1 MRGGR
6 KPPYIKMSKHI
17 FSKIAKIGEEVRSAE
32 TIKVDLAITDDVN
45 QAAYLLDG
53 YANDMRLLK
62 KSMQEDMRRLEGIQ
76 NDGIEMFRSLSSLQN
91 DLKSKFK
98 EIGLDAS
105 QSPQFKAAEKALTLW
120 ADANSLKI

>member
-1 MRGGR
+1 
-6 KPPYIKMSKHI
+6 MSKQI

-32 TIKVDLAITDDVN
+32 AIKVDLAITDDVN

-76 NDGIEMFRSLSSLQN
+76 GDGIEMFRSLSSLQN
-91 DLKSKFK
+91 ELKSKFK
-98 EIGLDAS
+98 EIGLDAA
-105 QSPQFKAAEKALTLW
+105 QSPQFNAAEKALTLW
-120 ADANSLKI
+120 ADANSMKI

>member
-1 MRGGR
+1 
-6 KPPYIKMSKHI
+6 MSKQI

-32 TIKVDLAITDDVN
+32 AIKVDLAITDDVN

-76 NDGIEMFRSLSSLQN
+76 GDGIEMFRSLSSLQN
-91 DLKSKFK
+91 ELKSKFK
-98 EIGLDAS
+98 EIGLDAA

-120 ADANSLKI
+120 ADANSMKI